1 LVALLLIKKN
11 IMLQKIYT
19 SCFIFLFSISFGFS
33 QQLINAEIFHDGEL
47 REYSVFLPSSYQA
60 GQSLPMVF
68 NLHGFGSNGT
78 EQILY
83 SALNAVAQTENFIV
97 VTPEGLV
104 RQTAIGQTGSHWNAY
119 FGTDVDDVSFLSLV
133 IDRVYTDYNID
144 LARVYSTGM
153 SNGGYMSH
161 RLACE
166 LSDRIT
172 AIASVAGGVFNEQL
186 DNCSPSRAVPVMQI
200 HGTNDGV
207 VDYNGIPL
215 FAPSI
220 PELVGHWVDHN
231 NCSTV
236 ADTIEIANISTT
248 DNSTVEKLEYN
259 NGDEGSKVWFYI
271 VDNGGHTWP
280 DALIDLPGEVTNYDF
295 NASEH
300 IWEFFSQF
308 VHPNPAEGTMI
319 LANKNTFVENI
330 KVVARPITQ
339 ELAIT
344 SDVSDILTVRVFD
357 LLGKMVLEMNSSEA
371 QQEVILEIGNVQN
384 GIYVATVETTSG
396 IFTKKIFF

>member
-1 LVALLLIKKN
+1 
-11 IMLQKIYT
+11 MLQKFCT
-19 SCFIFLFSISFGFS
+19 SFIIFLFSISISFS
-33 QQLINAEIFHDGEL
+33 QQLINATISYDGET
-47 REYSVFLPSSYQA
+47 REYSVFLPSTYQA

-68 NLHGFGSNGT
+68 NLHGFGSNTT
-78 EQILY
+78 EQIFY
-83 SALNAVAQTENFIV
+83 TSLNALAQTENFIT
-97 VTPEGLV
+97 VTPQGLV
-104 RQTAIGQTGSHWNAY
+104 RTTPTGQTGAHWNAY
-119 FGTDVDDVSFLSLV
+119 FGTDVDDLGFLNLL

-153 SNGGYMSH
+153 SNGGFMSH

-200 HGTNDGV
+200 HGTNDGI

-231 NCSTV
+231 NCSTP

-259 NGDEGSKVWFYI
+259 NGDDDSKVWFYI

-280 DALIDLPGEVTNYDF
+280 DALIDLPGAVTNHDF

-319 LANKNTFVENI
+319 LSNKNIFVENI
-330 KVVARPITQ
+330 KVVARSITQ

-344 SDVSDILTVRVFD
+344 SDASDILNVRIFD
-357 LLGKMVLEMNSSEA
+357 LLGRTVLETNSSEA
-371 QQEVILEIGNVQN
+371 QQEVILEIGNIQN
-384 GIYVATVETTSG
+384 GIYVATVKTTSG
-396 IFTKKIFF
+396 IFTTKVLF

>member
-1 LVALLLIKKN
+1 
-11 IMLQKIYT
+11 MLQKIYT
-19 SCFIFLFSISFGFS
+19 CFFLFFFSISFSFS
-33 QQLINAEIFHDGEL
+33 QQSIDWEIFHDGEL
-47 REYSVFLPSSYQA
+47 RKYSVFLPSSYQV
-60 GQSLPMVF
+60 GLNLPMVF
-68 NLHGFGSNGT
+68 NLHGFGSNAS
-78 EQILY
+78 QQSFY
-83 SALNAVAQTENFIV
+83 SALNAVAETENFIV
-97 VTPEGLV
+97 VTPEGLYRV
-104 RQTAIGQTGSHWNAY
+104 TPTGQAGTHWNAY
-119 FGTDVDDVSFLSLV
+119 FGTDVDDLSFLNLV
-133 IDRVYTDYNID
+133 IDRVYTDYDID

-153 SNGGYMSH
+153 SNGGFMSH

-166 LSDRIT
+166 LSDRIA
-172 AIASVAGGVFNEQL
+172 AIASVAGGVFNQQL

-200 HGTNDGV
+200 HGTNDGI

-220 PELVGHWVDHN
+220 PDLVGHWVNHN
-231 NCSTV
+231 NCSTP
-236 ADTIEIANISTT
+236 ADTIEIENINTT

-271 VDNGGHTWP
+271 VNNGGHTWP
-280 DALIDLPGEVTNYDF
+280 DASIDLPGEVTNHDF

-319 LANKNTFVENI
+319 LANKNIFVENI

-339 ELAIT
+339 ELVIT
-344 SDVSDILTVRVFD
+344 SDASDILNVRVFD
-357 LLGKMVLEMNSSEA
+357 LLGKTVLEMNSLEA

-384 GIYVATVETTSG
+384 GIYVATVATTSG
-396 IFTKKIFF
+396 IFTQKVFF

>member
-1 LVALLLIKKN
+1 
-11 IMLQKIYT
+11 MLQKIYT
-19 SCFIFLFSISFGFS
+19 TLFIFLFSISFSFS
-33 QQLINAEIFHDGEL
+33 QQLIDSEIFHDGEL
-47 REYSVFLPSSYQA
+47 RKYSVFLPSSYQV
-60 GQSLPMVF
+60 GESLPMVF
-68 NLHGFGSNGT
+68 NLHGFGSNGL

-83 SALNAVAQTENFIV
+83 TSFNAVAEEENFIV

-104 RQTAIGQTGSHWNAY
+104 RTTGIGQTGTHWNAY
-119 FGTDVDDVSFLSLV
+119 FGTDVDDLSFLNLV

-153 SNGGYMSH
+153 SNGGYMSY

-172 AIASVAGGVFNEQL
+172 AIASVAGGVFTQQL
-186 DNCSPSRAVPVMQI
+186 NNCNPSRAVPIMQI
-200 HGTNDGV
+200 HGTNDEI
-207 VDYNGIPL
+207 VDYDGIPL

-220 PELVGHWVDHN
+220 PDLVGYWVDYN
-231 NCSTV
+231 NCSTP

-248 DNSTVEKLEYN
+248 DNSTVKKLEYN
-259 NGDEGSKVWFYI
+259 NGDEDSKVWFYV

-280 DALIDLPGEVTNYDF
+280 DATIDLPGTVTNHDF

-308 VHPNPAEGTMI
+308 VHPNPAEGTMV
-319 LANKNTFVENI
+319 LANKNIFVDNI
-330 KVVARPITQ
+330 KVVARPTSQ
-339 ELAIT
+339 ELAVT
-344 SDVSDILTVRVFD
+344 SNESDILNVRVFD
-357 LLGKMVLEMNSSEA
+357 LLGKTVMEMNSRET
-371 QQEVILEIGNVQN
+371 QQEIIFEIGNLQS

-396 IFTKKIFF
+396 IFTTKVFF

>member
-1 LVALLLIKKN
+1 
-11 IMLQKIYT
+11 MLQKIYI
-19 SCFIFLFSISFGFS
+19 SFFIILFSISFCFS
-33 QQLINAEIFHDGEL
+33 QQLINATISHDGET

-68 NLHGFGSNGT
+68 NLHGFSSNVT
-78 EQILY
+78 EQIFY

-97 VTPEGLV
+97 VNPQGLV
-104 RQTAIGQTGSHWNAY
+104 RTTVTGQTGSHWNAY
-119 FGTDVDDVSFLSLV
+119 FGTDVDDLGFLNLL
-133 IDRVYTDYNID
+133 IDQVYTDYNID

-153 SNGGYMSH
+153 SNGGFMSH

-166 LSDRIT
+166 LSDRIA

-200 HGTNDGV
+200 HGTNDGIV
-207 VDYNGIPL
+207 NYNGIPL

-220 PELVGHWVDHN
+220 PDLVGHWVDNN
-231 NCSTV
+231 NCMTP

-259 NGDEGSKVWFYI
+259 NGDDDSKVWFYI

-280 DALIDLPGEVTNYDF
+280 DAFIDLPGEVTNHDF

-308 VHPNPAEGTMI
+308 AHPNPAEGTII
-319 LANKNTFVENI
+319 LANKNIIVENI
-330 KVVARPITQ
+330 KVVARSITQ
-339 ELAIT
+339 DLAVT
-344 SDVSDILTVRVFD
+344 SNASDILNVRVFD
-357 LLGKMVLEMNSSEA
+357 LLGRMVLEMNSSEA
-371 QQEVILEIGNVQN
+371 QQEVILEIGNLQN

-396 IFTKKIFF
+396 IFTTKVFF

>member
-1 LVALLLIKKN
+1 
-11 IMLQKIYT
+11 M
-19 SCFIFLFSISFGFS
+19 SFGFS
-33 QQLINAEIFHDGEL
+33 QQLINSEVFHDGEI
-47 REYSVFLPSSYQA
+47 RKYSVFLPSTYQA

-68 NLHGFGSNGT
+68 NLHGFGSNGLQ
-78 EQILY
+78 QILY
-83 SALNAVAQTENFIV
+83 TSFNAVAQEENFIV

-104 RQTAIGQTGSHWNAY
+104 RTTAIVQTGSHWNAY
-119 FGTDVDDVSFLSLV
+119 FGTNVDDVSFLNLV

-186 DNCSPSRAVPVMQI
+186 DNCNPSRAVPVMQI
-200 HGTNDGV
+200 HGTNDGI

-220 PELVGHWVDHN
+220 PDLVGHWVDHN
-231 NCSTV
+231 NCSTP
-236 ADTIEIANISTT
+236 ADTIEITNISTT
-248 DNSTVEKLEYN
+248 DNSTVKKLEYN
-259 NGDEGSKVWFYI
+259 NGDEDSEVWFYI
-271 VDNGGHTWP
+271 VDNGSHTWP
-280 DALIDLPGEVTNYDF
+280 DATIDLPGEITNHDF

-319 LANKNTFVENI
+319 LNNKNIFVENI

-344 SDVSDILTVRVFD
+344 SDASDILTVRVFD
-357 LLGKMVLEMNSSEA
+357 LLGRTVLEMNSTET

-384 GIYVATVETTSG
+384 GIYVATVETISG
-396 IFTKKIFF
+396 IFSTKVLF

>member
-1 LVALLLIKKN
+1 
-11 IMLQKIYT
+11 MLQKIYVPF
-19 SCFIFLFSISFGFS
+19 FIFLFSTSFGFS
-33 QQLINAEIFHDGEL
+33 QQLENFEILHDGEL
-47 REYSVFLPSSYQA
+47 RKYSVFLPSSYQT

-68 NLHGFGSNGT
+68 NLHGFGSNGL

-83 SALNAVAQTENFIV
+83 TSFNAVAEEENFIV
-97 VTPEGLV
+97 VTPEGLI
-104 RQTAIGQTGSHWNAY
+104 RTTAIGQTGSHWNAY
-119 FGTDVDDVSFLSLV
+119 FGTDVDDLSFLDLI
-133 IDRVYTDYNID
+133 IDRVYTDYDID

-166 LSDRIT
+166 LSDRIA

-200 HGTNDGV
+200 HGTNDGI
-207 VDYNGIPL
+207 VDYDGIPL

-220 PELVGHWVDHN
+220 PNLVGHWVDHN
-231 NCSTV
+231 NCSTP

-271 VDNGGHTWP
+271 IDNGGHTWP
-280 DALIDLPGEVTNYDF
+280 DATIDLQGEVTNHDF

-308 VHPNPAEGTMI
+308 VHPNPAEGTMV
-319 LANKNTFVENI
+319 LANKNIFVDNI
-330 KVVARPITQ
+330 KVVARPISQ

-344 SDVSDILTVRVFD
+344 SNASDILKVRVFD
-357 LLGKMVLEMNSSEA
+357 LLGKAVLEMNNAEA
-371 QQEVILEIGNVQN
+371 QQEVILEIGNIHS
-384 GIYVATVETTSG
+384 GIYVAMVETTSG
-396 IFTKKIFF
+396 IFTTKVFF